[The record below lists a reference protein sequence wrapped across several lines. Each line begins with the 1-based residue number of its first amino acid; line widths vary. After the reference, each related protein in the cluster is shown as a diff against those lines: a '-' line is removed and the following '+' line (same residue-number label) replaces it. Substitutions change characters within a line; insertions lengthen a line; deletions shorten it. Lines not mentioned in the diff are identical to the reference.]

1 MPEELADLGVADPDE
16 VDWNPPASD
25 SVLYLV
31 RGEVAKGAGLLEN
44 LAPAEKSKLVLLF
57 TNERR
62 NRRITSYD

>member
-1 MPEELADLGVADPDE
+1 MAEELADLGVADPDE
-16 VDWNPPASD
+16 VDWNLPASD

-31 RGEVAKGAGLLEN
+31 RGESTKGAGLLEN